1 MKQALFAVHP
11 GCVFPWL
18 LFFQLKPLGYVC
30 GITLGF
36 HFCWS
41 LCAYALLC
49 YHFICYFS
57 TMHCYQW
64 MLFIPRS
71 KLSGKGGHEVPYFLL
86 WSWNLGT
93 TRERD
98 GTEQHKEALLC
109 VCAGK
114 ALCGH
119 SSPILLFKSSTFHKK
134 ISPLQ
139 TWKPLFVSYPVLL
152 DFPCK
157 VFQSLK
163 TSRSLFKQVWL
174 ELWRWLE
181 ANAGLKH
188 LLGGPAA
195 LLSPPGHTH
204 ITHSHRLA
212 HIRKYLIHTQAHA
225 HVSCS
230 MSGVSTLQDE
240 EIL

>member
-1 MKQALFAVHP
+1 MHCCVTILFAIFPQCTVTSECFLSQEASWVGRVDMRSLIFFCGRGIWVP
-11 GCVFPWL
+11 PEKEMVLNNTRRLCCVFVL
-18 LFFQLKPLGYVC
+18 V
-30 GITLGF
+30 
-36 HFCWS
+36 
-41 LCAYALLC
+41 
-49 YHFICYFS
+49 
-57 TMHCYQW
+57 
-64 MLFIPRS
+64 
-71 KLSGKGGHEVPYFLL
+71 KLVI
-86 WSWNLGT
+86 
-93 TRERD
+93 
-98 GTEQHKEALLC
+98 
-109 VCAGK
+109 

-119 SSPILLFKSSTFHKK
+119 SSPILIFKSSTFHKK

-163 TSRSLFKQVWL
+163 TSWSLFKQVWL
-174 ELWRWLE
+174 ELWRCLE

-212 HIRKYLIHTQAHA
+212 HIRKYLIHTHAHA

-230 MSGVSTLQDE
+230 MSGISTLQDE